1 VVEAKFEVESHVIG
15 PAEVA
20 RLLPRAAPVEGAVY
34 CPVEGRIDPLR
45 ATLAVLRLA
54 GAAGA
59 RILAGAEVT
68 GLTRDGAGW
77 RVATA
82 AGSLAAG
89 RVVIAAGAGSGR
101 IAALAGV
108 DLPVRGTV
116 QQVIVTEPAPPMVH
130 HLVAVADRHLSL
142 KQQANGSLLIGGGW
156 FGRFDPGDGATRA
169 LRGSIQGNLWV
180 TASILP
186 DLSGLHMLRAW
197 TGLAP
202 SVDGAPILGEVP
214 GQPGL
219 FIAAG
224 ANGLTLAPIL
234 GRLTAEAVRGCPP
247 DPRLRLER
255 FG

>member
-1 VVEAKFEVESHVIG
+1 
-15 PAEVA
+15 
-20 RLLPRAAPVEGAVY
+20 
-34 CPVEGRIDPLR
+34 
-45 ATLAVLRLA
+45 
-54 GAAGA
+54 
-59 RILAGAEVT
+59 
-68 GLTRDGAGW
+68 
-77 RVATA
+77 
-82 AGSLAAG
+82 
-89 RVVIAAGAGSGR
+89 
-101 IAALAGV
+101 
-108 DLPVRGTV
+108 
-116 QQVIVTEPAPPMVH
+116 MVH